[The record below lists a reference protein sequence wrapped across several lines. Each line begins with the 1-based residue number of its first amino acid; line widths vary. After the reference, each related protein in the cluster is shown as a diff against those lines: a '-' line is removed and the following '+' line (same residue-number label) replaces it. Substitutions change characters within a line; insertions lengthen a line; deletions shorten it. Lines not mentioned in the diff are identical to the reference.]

1 MYLVDGNNVIGQRP
15 GWHRD
20 RVGARHRLLHEMAAL
35 SRRRKIKLS
44 VVFDGAPEPHFPD
57 GSNYCGVRIYYARPG
72 ADADARIVEM
82 VEDEPNRQNLVV
94 ITSDR
99 ALAERVRVCGVKVIR
114 SGEFRRLLDETVAAP
129 VVSPRVESD
138 DLDQWLRYFGVGD
151 DDQDVDFP
159 PDQPG
164 GANTP
169 PKGQLKR

>member
-20 RVGARHRLLHEMAAL
+20 RVGARHRLLQEMAAL
-35 SRRRKIKLS
+35 ARRRKIKLS

-57 GSNYCGVRIYYARPG
+57 GSNYCGVKIFYARPG
-72 ADADARIVEM
+72 ADADARIVEI
-82 VEDEPNRQNLVV
+82 VEDEPHRQHLVV

-129 VVSPRVESD
+129 VVSPRVDSD
-138 DLDQWLRYFGVGD
+138 ETDQWLRYFGVD
-151 DDQDVDFP
+151 DDDEDVDFP
-159 PDQPG
+159 PAQKG
-164 GANTP
+164 GAGGR
-169 PKGQLKR
+169 PKGHLKR